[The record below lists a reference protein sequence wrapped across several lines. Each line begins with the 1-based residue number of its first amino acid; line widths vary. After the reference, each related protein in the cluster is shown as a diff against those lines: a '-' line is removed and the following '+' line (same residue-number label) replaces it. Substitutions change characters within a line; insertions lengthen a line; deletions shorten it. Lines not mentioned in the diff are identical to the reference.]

1 MSILVGRQSARAI
14 SDAPLKRSTPPT
26 IRPTFAGA
34 TRMCIRFPAQTPVH
48 ATGRNKPIAS
58 HRSRPVKS
66 AAISHGR
73 RARAL
78 AAGVQPLTMPREFT
92 VAIAT

>member
-1 MSILVGRQSARAI
+1 MSIAAHTVDRFLVEIPGCSPGAPCHARRAEGPEHGHV
-14 SDAPLKRSTPPT
+14 SVEAR
-26 IRPTFAGA
+26 
-34 TRMCIRFPAQTPVH
+34 RFQGDEKQPAE
-48 ATGRNKPIAS
+48 
-58 HRSRPVKS
+58 
-66 AAISHGR
+66 AISHGR